1 MPKFQSTRHVTHKA
15 SEMLALVADVERYP
29 EFVPYCLACKI
40 LRRAETPDGKPVML
54 TQMTVGYGPLRES
67 FVTRV
72 TVDEPH
78 SKLLVQ
84 YVDGPF
90 RRLEN
95 RWTFSDTPSGSD
107 VTFAIDYAF
116 KSRAFEMLAG
126 SVFDRLFRKMADAFV
141 ERADALREQPAPAPG
156 AE

>member
-1 MPKFQSTRHVTHKA
+1 MPQFQSTRHVSHKA

-29 EFVPYCLACKI
+29 EFVPYCLACKV
-40 LRRAETPDGKPVML
+40 LRRSETPEGKPVLL
-54 TQMTVGYGPLRES
+54 TQMTIGYAPLRES

-72 TVDEPH
+72 IVDEEQN
-78 SKLLVQ
+78 KLLVQ

-90 RRLEN
+90 KRLEN
-95 RWTFSDTPSGSD
+95 RWTFRDTPSGSD

-116 KSRAFEMLAG
+116 KSRAFEILAG

-141 ERADALREQPAPAPG
+141 ERANALASEKAKAPK
-156 AE
+156 EV